1 MRTYK
6 DKEELKNEINK
17 SFEKYIS
24 EFDNIPES
32 LKDKRIIEVDRTPA
46 ENLAYQVGWTTLVL
60 KWEDDEKQGIEVK
73 TPSDMFKWNQL
84 GELYQWFTDT
94 YSYLS
99 LAELKDRLKENIT
112 SIHTMIDSMSDEEL
126 FQPHIYAYFFIWK
139 RAAKNNLIFA
149 RHLWYITY
157 PKSYNARG
165 ACRNTKSRYSN
176 SDY

>member
-84 GELYQWFTDT
+84 GEGA
-94 YSYLS
+94 
-99 LAELKDRLKENIT
+99 LAEIQNQGIPIVIIEKLKDSLDCN
-112 SIHTMIDSMSDEEL
+112 L
-126 FQPHIYAYFFIWK
+126 YFFGSQVNIGTMYMILGITILV
-139 RAAKNNLIFA
+139 LIGI
-149 RHLWYITY
+149 YILLN
-157 PKSYNARG
+157 KSKKYNR
-165 ACRNTKSRYSN
+165 
-176 SDY
+176 